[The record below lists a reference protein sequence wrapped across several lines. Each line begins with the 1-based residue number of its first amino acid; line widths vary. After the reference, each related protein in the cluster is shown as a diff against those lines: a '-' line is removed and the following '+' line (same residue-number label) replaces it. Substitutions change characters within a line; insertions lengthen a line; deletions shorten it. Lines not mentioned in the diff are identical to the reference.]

1 MSRAAVASIFLL
13 VLALQATICLSEYQ
27 YVLKNDC
34 PGQFKFLEQTLVK
47 SNCDVVFPAEGLTYT
62 IPTDGTGDRSAA
74 LTTSGECR
82 AVSLFEGGLSGDTL
96 FLDISNIDGFTA
108 GLDVTAHYSNGSFTW
123 TRNIHCCSDC
133 VNTTESPN
141 CHGQGN
147 YWYPTEV
154 AGYGTVGWPSAQ
166 LQQLVVTFSCLS
178 DADLHA
184 CDGVV
189 CLNDGVCMGGMRGQC
204 LCQPGWGTANC
215 SVKLDHTPCF
225 GVDCGFYGECDTAS
239 AEAGGRK
246 CKCMAGYTGE
256 LCTVPPADS
265 PCRGVEC
272 GPHGICKGGVCECS
286 AGFKG
291 CACDVAPNCS
301 FVADA
306 DYAGFDLPA
315 SSGGG
320 GVASSSAQEC
330 CAKCRQAKGCQGFTQ
345 SGGRCYLK
353 SSTDQGTS
361 SAPGQTAG
369 SLPNTVTLAPESC
382 LGTYGGAA
390 GLVSPLG
397 QLLAQLGL

>member
-1 MSRAAVASIFLL
+1 M
-13 VLALQATICLSEYQ
+13 
-27 YVLKNDC
+27 
-34 PGQFKFLEQTLVK
+34 
-47 SNCDVVFPAEGLTYT
+47 
-62 IPTDGTGDRSAA
+62 
-74 LTTSGECR
+74 
-82 AVSLFEGGLSGDTL
+82 
-96 FLDISNIDGFTA
+96 
-108 GLDVTAHYSNGSFTW
+108 
-123 TRNIHCCSDC
+123 
-133 VNTTESPN
+133 
-141 CHGQGN
+141 
-147 YWYPTEV
+147 
-154 AGYGTVGWPSAQ
+154 AGYGSVGWPSAQ

-189 CLNDGVCMGGMRGQC
+189 CLHDGVCMGGMRGQC
-204 LCQPGWGTANC
+204 LCQPGWGSANC

-246 CKCMAGYTGE
+246 CKCMSGYTGE
-256 LCTVPPADS
+256 LCTVPPAGS
-265 PCRGVEC
+265 PCSGVEC

-286 AGFKG
+286 AGFTG

-306 DYAGFDLPA
+306 DYAGFDLPK

-320 GVASSSAQEC
+320 GVASSSAEAC
-330 CAKCRQAKGCQGFTQ
+330 CAKCKQAKGCQGFTQ

-369 SLPNTVTLAPESC
+369 SLPNTVTLAPDSC
-382 LGTYGGAA
+382 LGTLPFLPCA
-390 GLVSPLG
+390 SSFFR
-397 QLLAQLGL
+397 